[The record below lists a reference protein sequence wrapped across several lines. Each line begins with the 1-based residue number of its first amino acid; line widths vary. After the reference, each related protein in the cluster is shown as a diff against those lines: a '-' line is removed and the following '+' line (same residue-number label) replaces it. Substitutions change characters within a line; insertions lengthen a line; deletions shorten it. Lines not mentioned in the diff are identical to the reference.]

1 MLIGAR
7 SDADGQVHPLAITPI
22 HTLRKLQQTH
32 AGGKHL
38 ITGLRCAVRDGN
50 TLAQKG
56 RALRLTR
63 LQTGQVA
70 VGNQAITDQV
80 LGHKLQ
86 RRRLIHSRLAHG
98 YLLYSELEHDLLLC
112 STRRVLRYCCE
123 FFSIGPVAISPRQ
136 AVVRQKNRLL
146 KRLIWNCEHVTR

>member
-1 MLIGAR
+1 M
-7 SDADGQVHPLAITPI
+7 AIAPV
-22 HTLRKLQQTH
+22 HTLGELQQTH

-38 ITGLRCAVRDGN
+38 ITGFRGAMGDRN

-56 RALRLTR
+56 RTLRLAG
-63 LQTGQVA
+63 LQARQVA
-70 VGNQAITDQV
+70 VGNQAIADQV

-123 FFSIGPVAISPRQ
+123 FFSIGPVAISPWQ